1 VGKSLLSGAAVI
13 ALASGGKAMKLPR
26 RKFLPLVAGA
36 AALPVMS
43 RMGWAQAYPT
53 RPVTIIVPFAPGG
66 GTDFAARLVGEH
78 MSRTFGQRFVVE
90 NYAGAGGTTGSIR
103 AMRATPDGYTLEM
116 GHIGTH
122 AISVWFYP
130 NLAYKPDV
138 DFEPIG
144 LAMEGPLLIAAR
156 KDFPATNLKEFVAY
170 AKANQE
176 KLNMGHGGVGAI
188 LFSFGLLFNSIMGVK
203 PTLVPFNGGAPVTTA
218 LLGGQVDY
226 SCVGITD
233 VSPHVR
239 AGSLK
244 AYAIA
249 AEERNAAVPDVP
261 TTKEAGLPE
270 FTAMPWFALFA
281 PKGTP
286 QPILAQLSDALEKAL
301 DDPDV
306 SKRFADVGGV
316 IPDKTKRGP
325 QALATLVKDEI
336 ARWAPIIK
344 AADLKRS

>member
-1 VGKSLLSGAAVI
+1 
-13 ALASGGKAMKLPR
+13 MKLPR

-36 AALPVMS
+36 AALPFVS
-43 RMGWAQAYPT
+43 RAGWSQAYPT

-66 GTDFAARLVGEH
+66 GTDFAARMVGEH
-78 MSRTFGQRFVVE
+78 MSRTLGQRFVIE
-90 NYAGAGGTTGSIR
+90 NYAGAGGTTGSVR
-103 AMRATPDGYTLEM
+103 AMRSAPDGYTLEM

-144 LAMEGPLLIAAR
+144 LAMESPLLIAAR
-156 KDFPATNLKEFVAY
+156 KDFPASNLKEFIAY

-188 LFSFGLLFNSIMGVK
+188 LFSFGLLFNTIMGVK

-218 LLGGQVDY
+218 LLGGQIDY

-239 AGSLK
+239 AGALK
-244 AYAIA
+244 AFALA
-249 AEERNAAVPDVP
+249 AEERNSAVPDVP

-286 QPILAQLSDALEKAL
+286 QPILNTLSDALEKAL

-306 SKRFADVGGV
+306 RKRFVDVGGV
-316 IPDKTKRGP
+316 IPDKARRGP
-325 QALATLVKDEI
+325 QALATVVKDEI

-344 AADLKRS
+344 AADLKRT

>member
-1 VGKSLLSGAAVI
+1 
-13 ALASGGKAMKLPR
+13 
-26 RKFLPLVAGA
+26 
-36 AALPVMS
+36 MS

-66 GTDFAARLVGEH
+66 GTDFAARVVGEH
-78 MSRTFGQRFVVE
+78 MSRTLGQRFVVE

-103 AMRATPDGYTLEM
+103 TMRATPDGYTLEM

-144 LAMEGPLLIAAR
+144 LAMESPLLIAVR

-188 LFSFGLLFNSIMGVK
+188 LFSFGLLLNTIMGVK

-218 LLGGQVDY
+218 LLGGQIDY
-226 SCVGITD
+226 ACVGITD

-239 AGSLK
+239 AGALK

-249 AEERNAAVPDVP
+249 AEERNAALPDVP

-286 QPILAQLSDALEKAL
+286 QPMLGRLSDALDKAL
-301 DDPDV
+301 DDSDV
-306 SKRFADVGGV
+306 RKRFADVGGV
-316 IPDKTKRGP
+316 IPDKAKRGP

>member
-1 VGKSLLSGAAVI
+1 
-13 ALASGGKAMKLPR
+13 MKLPR
-26 RKFLPLVAGA
+26 RRFLPLVAAA
-36 AALPVMS
+36 AALPIMS

-53 RPVTIIVPFAPGG
+53 RPVSMIVPFPPGG
-66 GTDFAARLVGEH
+66 GTDFAARVVGEH
-78 MSRTFGQRFVVE
+78 MSRTLGQRFVIE
-90 NYAGAGGTTGSIR
+90 NYSGAGGTTGSIR

-122 AISVWFYP
+122 AIAVWFYP
-130 NLAYKPDV
+130 NLAYKPDA

-144 LAMEGPLLIAAR
+144 LAMESPLVIVAR
-156 KDFPATNLKEFVAY
+156 KDFPAANLKEFVAY
-170 AKANQE
+170 AKANPE
-176 KLNMGHGGVGAI
+176 KMNMGHGGFGAI
-188 LFSFGLLFNSIMGVK
+188 LFSFGLLLNSIMGVK
-203 PTLVPFNGGAPVTTA
+203 PTLVPFSGGGPVTTA
-218 LLGGQVDY
+218 LLGGQIDY
-226 SCVGITD
+226 ACGGITD

-239 AGSLK
+239 AGALK
-244 AYAIA
+244 GYAIA
-249 AEERNAAVPDVP
+249 AEERNAALPDVP

-270 FTAMPWFALFA
+270 FTAVPWFALFA

-286 QPILAQLSDALEKAL
+286 QPILAKLSDALERAL

-306 SKRFADVGGV
+306 RKRFADVGGDV
-316 IPDKTKRGP
+316 PAKTKRGP